1 MWNNFPSFLTCFS
14 YFCCPFTPGKQPY
27 FEIIEMTTHREPAR
41 TVTHARDHWW
51 TLDFAN
57 AFVSPAFPGN
67 MVDFRRRCIK
77 LMRARELFPANF
89 AFRCFAYYW
98 MGCWSLQHCDSLV
111 FESIW
116 DFLVEVL
123 DCLTLQQPNDCFYWK
138 AIERKNYIFIRRRW
152 VAIFMLHCFEQM
164 LRRTWYD
171 RTLYLKSVLRTAE
184 QSGKFCY
191 PVCWAL

>member
-1 MWNNFPSFLTCFS
+1 MFTFKNGKNVLQFVMWNNFPSFLTCFS

-89 AFRCFAYYW
+89 AFRWLAYYW

-111 FESIW
+111 F
-116 DFLVEVL
+116 
-123 DCLTLQQPNDCFYWK
+123 WK
-138 AIERKNYIFIRRRW
+138 HLGFFSWSSRLSNSS
-152 VAIFMLHCFEQM
+152 
-164 LRRTWYD
+164 T
-171 RTLYLKSVLRTAE
+171 T
-184 QSGKFCY
+184 
-191 PVCWAL
+191 